1 MNDPIKV
8 IIVDDHDV
16 IHFGI
21 KTILKNEPDIAVVGS
36 VIKAATLEALWW
48 EIARLC
54 RVHDL
59 SERDVILL
67 DLMMEMRDGEIELTL
82 SLLERLSTLP
92 PRIFIITAYRVPHA
106 HLHMAVQ
113 DRFIDGIILKDEA
126 FSDTLGG
133 CIRQVSEGTPFYSE
147 RARELLALDKPPDAI
162 YVTRYQME
170 LLNLRASMTDQRIAL
185 RLGKT
190 ENCIYAAFCRL
201 REKFG
206 VEDDV
211 ALVTK
216 AQKAQQLGQI
226 IVVDST
232 EDDL

>member
-21 KTILKNEPDIAVVGS
+21 KTILQNEPDIAVVDS
-36 VIKAATLEALWW
+36 VIKATTLEALWW
-48 EIARLC
+48 EIVRLC
-54 RVHDL
+54 RAHDL

-67 DLMMEMRDGEIELTL
+67 DLMMEMSDGEIELTL

-92 PRIFIITAYRVPHA
+92 PRVFVITGYRKPHA
-106 HLHMAVQ
+106 HLHMAVHDQ
-113 DRFIDGIILKDEA
+113 FIDGLILKDEA
-126 FSDTLGG
+126 FSDALGE

-147 RARELLALDKPPDAI
+147 RARELLALDNPPDAI
-162 YVTRYQME
+162 YVTRQQME
-170 LLNLRASMTDQRIAL
+170 LLNLRASMTAQRIAL

-190 ENCIYAAFCRL
+190 ENSIYTALHRL
-201 REKFG
+201 RKKFDA
-206 VEDDV
+206 EDDV

-216 AQKAQQLGQI
+216 AQEAQQLGQI
-226 IVVDST
+226 IIVDST
-232 EDDL
+232 EDYP